1 MSVESAG
8 ADGASSDSEV
18 QVVEFKLGGE
28 SYAIDVSRVSSIV
41 ESQKI
46 TRLPRTPA
54 SVKGIMDL
62 RGETTAVID
71 PRELL
76 DVVEASGGGGE
87 EQILVLDRP
96 DGKQKVG
103 LLVDDVLDVED
114 VFPGMV
120 DAVGEIGD
128 LDTKG
133 TRGKLAKGV
142 IRRGEGEEVDLI
154 VWVDVDAVVE
164 EGGT

>member
-1 MSVESAG
+1 MSAESAG
-8 ADGASSDSEV
+8 VDVVDSGSEV
-18 QVVEFKLGGE
+18 QVVEFTLGGE

-46 TRLPRTPA
+46 TRLPRTPD

-62 RGETTAVID
+62 RGETTAVVD

-76 DVVEASGGGGE
+76 EVSDGGGE

-114 VFPGMV
+114 VMPGMV
-120 DAVGEIGD
+120 DSVDELGD
-128 LDTKG
+128 LDTRG
-133 TRGKLAKGV
+133 TRGELAKGV
-142 IRRGEGEEVDLI
+142 IRKGEEDVDLV
-154 VWVDVDAVVE
+154 VWVDVDSVVE

>member
-1 MSVESAG
+1 MSAESAEV
-8 ADGASSDSEV
+8 DGVERDSEV
-18 QVVEFKLGGE
+18 QVVEFTLGGE
-28 SYAIDVSRVSSIV
+28 SYAIDVARVSSIV
-41 ESQKI
+41 ESQSI
-46 TRLPRTPA
+46 TRLPRTPD

-76 DVVEASGGGGE
+76 DVSGGGDE

-114 VFPGMV
+114 VLPGMV
-120 DAVGEIGD
+120 DSVGEIGD
-128 LDTKG
+128 LDTRG
-133 TRGKLAKGV
+133 TRGELAKGI
-142 IRRGEGEEVDLI
+142 IRKEEGDVDLV